1 MQSRSFELLLVDHM
15 TSRSRATAISLYT
28 GAGGL
33 DYGLEAAG
41 FETTV
46 AVEVDR
52 NCCETLLKNRR
63 WPLIQRSIFAVATKE
78 ILQAAGLH
86 RGEVDLVVGGPPCQ
100 PFSKSGFWARGDTGR
115 LSDPRSDT
123 LGAFMRVV
131 EETLP
136 HAILIDV
143 EGLAYSAKDE
153 GLELLLRRL
162 ASINRRTGSKY
173 EPVFEVLNAADF
185 GVPQLRRRFILVA
198 ARDGR
203 TFIFPRPTHRS
214 ADASPDLLNSNL
226 PFFRSAW
233 DAISDVIPEPG
244 EDLRVRGKWG
254 DLLKSIPEGH
264 NYLYHTDRGGGLP
277 LFGWR
282 RRYWSF
288 LLKLAKDRPSWTIQ
302 AQPGPAIGP
311 FHWKSRRLSMREP
324 SDSRRFPTMSAS

>member
-136 HAILIDV
+136 HAILIENV

-185 GVPQLRRRFILVA
+185 GVPQPRCSIQTCRGPRRKDLH
-198 ARDGR
+198 
-203 TFIFPRPTHRS
+203 FPAPNTPLCRCVTRPTELQ
-214 ADASPDLLNSNL
+214 PTLLS
-226 PFFRSAW
+226 
-233 DAISDVIPEPG
+233 
-244 EDLRVRGKWG
+244 LRPRM
-254 DLLKSIPEGH
+254 
-264 NYLYHTDRGGGLP
+264 
-277 LFGWR
+277 
-282 RRYWSF
+282 
-288 LLKLAKDRPSWTIQ
+288 PS
-302 AQPGPAIGP
+302 
-311 FHWKSRRLSMREP
+311 LSMSSPNPEKI
-324 SDSRRFPTMSAS
+324 